1 MPDTRRVLITGV
13 SRFLGGHL
21 AAALETEPSIERI
34 VAIGTRPPS
43 MHLQRTDFL
52 RADIRHSPIGRLV
65 RTLELDTV
73 VHAGL
78 IVDSLGESAHAVHE
92 TNVIGTMNL
101 LAACG
106 GSDSPVRKL
115 IVAGST
121 AIYGA
126 ESADPSMWS
135 ESMHRTAPARDAFT
149 RDLDEAESYVAAFAR
164 RSPKTVV
171 TVLRFADMLG
181 RTRTTPFAR
190 LFDLPVVPTV
200 LGFDPRLQFVHEDDC
215 VAVLEHAVLHDR
227 PGTFNVAGEG
237 VVVLSQAISM
247 LGRRNA
253 PVIPFVGSGLT
264 MYALNRM
271 REPGSPPLGLH
282 PHLVRLLR
290 FGRGVDTTALR
301 EDFGAS
307 LRYSTADAVLD
318 RGAHRG
324 AHGRLGSV
332 RDDDQDEA
340 ELDRFIETRTAAW
353 NGHRPAA
360 KRRAAGS
367 RA

>member
-13 SRFLGGHL
+13 SRFLGAHL
-21 AAALETEPSIERI
+21 AAALETDPSIERI
-34 VAIGTRPPS
+34 VAVGTRTPS
-43 MHLQRTDFL
+43 VRLQRTDFL
-52 RADIRHSPIGRLV
+52 RADIRHGSIGRLV

-78 IVDSLGESAHAVHE
+78 VVDPLGATAHEAHES
-92 TNVIGTMNL
+92 NVIGTMNL

-106 GSDSPVRKL
+106 GSGSPVRKL
-115 IVAGST
+115 VVAAST

-126 ESADPSMWS
+126 ESADPAMWS

-149 RDLDEAESYVAAFAR
+149 RDLDEVESYVAAFAQ
-164 RSPKTVV
+164 RSPGTVV

-215 VAVLEHAVLHDR
+215 VAVLEHAVRHDR
-227 PGTFNVAGEG
+227 TGTFNVAGDG
-237 VVVLSQAISM
+237 IVVLSQAVSM
-247 LGRRNA
+247 LRKRSA
-253 PVIPFVGSGLT
+253 PVIPFALGGPT
-264 MYALNRM
+264 MLALNRM
-271 REPGSPPLGLH
+271 RPSGSPPLGLQ

-301 EDFGAS
+301 DDFGVT
-307 LRYSTADAVLD
+307 LRYSTAAAVLD
-318 RGAHRG
+318 RAAHRT
-324 AHGRLGSV
+324 APDRLGSV
-332 RDDDQDEA
+332 RESDSEEA
-340 ELDRFIETRTAAW
+340 ELDRFIESRTAAW

-360 KRRAAGS
+360 KRRAAAS
-367 RA
+367 RV

>member
-13 SRFLGGHL
+13 SRFLGAHL
-21 AAALETEPSIERI
+21 VAALEADPSVERI
-34 VAIGTRPPS
+34 VAVGTRTPS
-43 MHLQRTDFL
+43 VRLQRTDFL
-52 RADIRHSPIGRLV
+52 RADLRHSSIGRLV
-65 RTLELDTV
+65 RALELDTV

-78 IVDSLGESAHAVHE
+78 VVDPLGATAHEVHE
-92 TNVIGTMNL
+92 SNVMGTMNL

-106 GSDSPVRKL
+106 GSGSPVRKL
-115 IVAGST
+115 VVAAST

-126 ESADPSMWS
+126 EAADPALWS
-135 ESMHRTAPARDAFT
+135 ETMHRTAPARDAFT
-149 RDLDEAESYVAAFAR
+149 RDLDEVESYVEAFAQ
-164 RSPKTVV
+164 RSPNTVV

-227 PGTFNVAGEG
+227 PGTFNVAGDG

-247 LGRRNA
+247 LGKRSA
-253 PVIPFVGSGLT
+253 PVIPFAGSGLT
-264 MYALNRM
+264 VLALNRM
-271 REPGSPPLGLH
+271 RPSGAPPLGLQ

-301 EDFGAS
+301 EGFDVS
-307 LRYSTADAVLD
+307 LRYSTAASVLD
-318 RGAHRG
+318 RAAHRT
-324 AHGRLGSV
+324 APDRLAPAG
-332 RDDDQDEA
+332 RDDREDA
-340 ELDRFIETRTAAW
+340 ELDRFIESRTAAW

-360 KRRAAGS
+360 RRRAATS

>member
-13 SRFLGGHL
+13 SRFLGARL
-21 AAALETEPSIERI
+21 AAALETDPSIERI
-34 VAIGTRPPS
+34 VAVGARAPS
-43 MHLQRTDFL
+43 VYLQRTDFL
-52 RADIRHSPIGRLV
+52 RADLRHRSIGRLV

-78 IVDSLGESAHAVHE
+78 IVDPLGVSAHSAHE

-106 GSDSPVRKL
+106 GSGSPVRKF
-115 IVAGST
+115 IVAAST

-149 RDLDEAESYVAAFAR
+149 RDLDEVESYVAAFAH
-164 RSPKTVV
+164 RSPAAVV

-215 VAVLEHAVLHDR
+215 VAVLERAVRHDL

-237 VVVLSQAISM
+237 IVVLSQAVSM
-247 LGRRNA
+247 LGRRSA
-253 PVIPFVGSGLT
+253 PVIPFAGSGLT
-264 MYALNRM
+264 MFALNRV
-271 REPGSPPLGLH
+271 RPPGAPPLGLE
-282 PHLVRLLR
+282 PHLVRLLQ

-301 EDFGAS
+301 EVFGAS
-307 LRYSTADAVLD
+307 LRYTTAEAVLD
-318 RGAHRG
+318 RRAHHR
-324 AHGRLGSV
+324 APERLGSV
-332 RDDDQDEA
+332 SDSDAGDVD
-340 ELDRFIETRTAAW
+340 LDRFIETRTVAW

-360 KRRAAGS
+360 QRRPAGS